1 MRAHCRSD
9 HDPANPNPPQKNV
22 PRRQLGA
29 HKAAFAPD
37 TTSGTAWAV
46 RRCPTQPPSSPS
58 SVGVPAAP
66 CRNPAADRGLLIT
79 TSAIS
84 KLKCNYY
91 GLIRD
96 NRERHNLLKVILA
109 VINLPDPALQGRG
122 CLDVGAGMFQ
132 PPACLYPGCLVQTP
146 AGAEHPGGQHPP
158 GSSAGSPGP
167 AQGPALGRSG
177 GKPHFHA
184 V

>member
-1 MRAHCRSD
+1 MS
-9 HDPANPNPPQKNV
+9 
-22 PRRQLGA
+22 
-29 HKAAFAPD
+29 
-37 TTSGTAWAV
+37 
-46 RRCPTQPPSSPS
+46 RCPTQPPSSPS
-58 SVGVPAAP
+58 SVGVPAAS

-96 NRERHNLLKVILA
+96 NRERHNLLTVILA
-109 VINLPDPALQGRG
+109 VINLPDPALQDRG

-132 PPACLYPGCLVQTP
+132 PLACLYPGCLVQMP

-158 GSSAGSPGP
+158 RQLGQAAPALHRALSSAGQEENP
-167 AQGPALGRSG
+167 AFRWRKEP
-177 GKPHFHA
+177 
-184 V
+184 